1 MTRRRLMRLAAV
13 VAVAAVGVTC
23 GGSSGSSSSSTSPT
37 APGTTT
43 PTGPACRTYPTRANV
58 HTVTSG
64 TSVTFDAL
72 EVASFDSATKK
83 ATVDTQFANGAPC
96 STAVVSYNS
105 VADFV
110 DEVRVIPPVTLAI
123 RADGTNSGQCGS
135 GSGATVYVYDSQRR
149 VVQITNSASA
159 VTTYTAWD
167 SSGRPTAGTTSGGQN
182 LSIVYNDPGRSYVVT
197 TTQANA
203 LFSTGTLS
211 FDANGNQASIV
222 VVQGN
227 VTTTTTWTTTATAQ
241 ACK

>member
-1 MTRRRLMRLAAV
+1 MTRRGLVRLASV
-13 VAVAAVGVTC
+13 IAVAAVGVTC
-23 GGSSGSSSSSTSPT
+23 GGSSGSSSSSNSPT

-72 EVASFDSATKK
+72 EIATFDSGSKK

-96 STAVVSYNS
+96 STTVVSYNS

-110 DEVRVIPPVTLAI
+110 DEVRVIPPVSLAI

-135 GSGATVYVYDSQRR
+135 GTGTTVYVYDSQRR
-149 VVQITNSASA
+149 VTQITNGTSA

-167 SSGRPTAGTTSGGQN
+167 NSGRPTSGTSGALN
-182 LSIVYNDPGRSYVVT
+182 LSLVYNDPGRSYVVT
-197 TTQANA
+197 TTQANTPV
-203 LFSTGTLS
+203 STSTLS
-211 FDANGNQASIV
+211 FDANGNQTSIV
-222 VVQGN
+222 LVQGN
-227 VTTTTTWTTTATAQ
+227 VTTTTTFTTTATAQ